1 MNEQNK
7 RIAKNTIYLYIRSIL
22 VLCVGL
28 YTSRVV
34 LKALGI
40 DDYGIYNVVGG
51 FVAMFAII
59 SSSLV
64 SASQRFMSYEM
75 GKVNPQMERIFHG
88 TVTIHIILAIIILV
102 LSESIGLWFLLTKL
116 KIAPNRLDAAF
127 WVYQFSIITFCINLI
142 SIPYNATII
151 AHEKMKAFA
160 YVSIFEACSKLI
172 MAFLLQ
178 FVPCDRLIVYSL
190 MMMLIAISIR
200 CLYGYYCKTRFEEC
214 TFHLSFDKK
223 LFKEMLGFTSWNFI
237 GSTASIF
244 STQGINVLVNLFFG
258 VALNAARGVCDQVNN
273 AINQFVSSFMTAVNP
288 QITKSYAAHDYEYM
302 NKLMLR
308 GAKYGTLMYWLIS
321 FIVFV
326 ESDFILNLWLVKVPP
341 YAPLFLRLILIYST
355 FQAMSNTLYIGMLAT
370 GKIRN
375 YQIIIGTIT
384 AMAFVVCYIAFKMGL
399 GPEWSYLSMILS
411 VFVAMFVR
419 LKLLEGMI
427 EGFSGLLFF
436 KQVIL
441 RVFAIVILSLIVI
454 YGIKKE
460 VALKPISEFFI
471 VLLYTITVIP
481 FMSYYIGLN
490 KKEKTFVVS
499 KLIDIKNK
507 IKK

>member
-51 FVAMFAII
+51 FVAMFAIV

-64 SASQRFMSYEM
+64 SASQRFISYEM

-151 AHEKMKAFA
+151 AHERMKAFA

-178 FVPCDRLIVYSL
+178 FVPWDRLIVYSL

-214 TFHLSFDKK
+214 TFRLSFDKK

-273 AINQFVSSFMTAVNP
+273 AINTFVSSFMTALNP
-288 QITKSYAAHDYEYM
+288 QITKSYAAKDYDNM
-302 NKLMLR
+302 NKLMLT

-326 ESDFILNLWLVKVPP
+326 ESDFILKVWLVKVPP
-341 YAPLFLRLILIYST
+341 YAPIFLRLILIYSI
-355 FQAMSNTLYIGMLAT
+355 FQAMSNTLYTGMLAT
-370 GKIRN
+370 GKIKK

-384 AMAFVVCYIAFKMGL
+384 AMAFVICYIAFKIGL
-399 GPEWSYLSMILS
+399 GPEWSYISMIIS
-411 VFVAMFVR
+411 VFIAMFVR

-427 EGFSGLLFF
+427 QGFSGILFF
-436 KQVIL
+436 KKVIM
-441 RVFAIVILSLIVI
+441 RIFAIVTFSLMLVYVLKAAINVN
-454 YGIKKE
+454 E
-460 VALKPISEFFI
+460 VAEFFI
-471 VLLYTITVIP
+471 VVAYTLLVIP
-481 FMSYYIGLN
+481 ILSYYIGLN
-490 KKEKTFVVS
+490 TKEKEYVLSKVVE
-499 KLIDIKNK
+499 IKNR
-507 IKK
+507 I

>member
-64 SASQRFMSYEM
+64 SASQRFISYEM
-75 GKVNPQMERIFHG
+75 GKVNPQMERMFHG

-102 LSESIGLWFLLTKL
+102 LAESIGLWFLLTKL

-151 AHEKMKAFA
+151 AHERMKAFA

-273 AINQFVSSFMTAVNP
+273 AINTFVSSFMTALNP
-288 QITKSYAAHDYEYM
+288 QITKSYAAKDYDNM

-326 ESDFILNLWLVKVPP
+326 ESDFILKVWLVKVPP
-341 YAPLFLRLILIYST
+341 YAPVFLRLILIYSI
-355 FQAMSNTLYIGMLAT
+355 FQAMSNTLYTGMLAT
-370 GKIRN
+370 GKIKK

-384 AMAFVVCYIAFKMGL
+384 AMAFVICYIAFKIGL
-399 GPEWSYLSMILS
+399 GPEWSYISMIIS
-411 VFVAMFVR
+411 VFIAMFVR

-427 EGFSGLLFF
+427 QGFSGILFF
-436 KQVIL
+436 KKVIM
-441 RVFAIVILSLIVI
+441 RIFAIVTFSLMLLYVLKAAINVN
-454 YGIKKE
+454 E
-460 VALKPISEFFI
+460 VAEFFI
-471 VLLYTITVIP
+471 VVAYTLLVIP
-481 FMSYYIGLN
+481 ILSYYIGLN
-490 KKEKTFVVS
+490 TKEKKYVLS
-499 KLIDIKNK
+499 KVLEIKNR
-507 IKK
+507 I

>member
-7 RIAKNTIYLYIRSIL
+7 RIAQNTIYLYIRSIL

-64 SASQRFMSYEM
+64 SASQRFISYEM

-151 AHEKMKAFA
+151 AHERMKAFA

-214 TFHLSFDKK
+214 TFHISFDKK

-273 AINQFVSSFMTAVNP
+273 AINTFVSSFMTALNP
-288 QITKSYAAHDYEYM
+288 QITKSYAAKDYDNM

-326 ESDFILNLWLVKVPP
+326 ESDFILKVWLVKVPP
-341 YAPLFLRLILIYST
+341 YAPVFLRLILIYSI
-355 FQAMSNTLYIGMLAT
+355 FQAMSNTLYTGMLAT
-370 GKIRN
+370 GKIN
-375 YQIIIGTIT
+375 KYQIIIGTIT
-384 AMAFVVCYIAFKMGL
+384 AMAFVICYIAFKIGL
-399 GPEWSYLSMILS
+399 GPEWSYISMLIS
-411 VFVAMFVR
+411 VFIAMFVR

-427 EGFSGLLFF
+427 QGFSGILFF
-436 KQVIL
+436 KKVIM
-441 RVFAIVILSLIVI
+441 RIFAIVTFSLMLVYVLKAAINVN
-454 YGIKKE
+454 E
-460 VALKPISEFFI
+460 VAEFFI
-471 VLLYTITVIP
+471 VVAYTLLVIP
-481 FMSYYIGLN
+481 ILSYYIGLN
-490 KKEKTFVVS
+490 TKEKKYVLSKVVE
-499 KLIDIKNK
+499 IKNR
-507 IKK
+507 I

>member
-7 RIAKNTIYLYIRSIL
+7 RIAQNTIYLYIRSIL

-64 SASQRFMSYEM
+64 SASQRFISYEM

-151 AHEKMKAFA
+151 AHERMKAFA

-200 CLYGYYCKTRFEEC
+200 CLYGYYCKMRFEEC
-214 TFHLSFDKK
+214 TFHISFDKK

-273 AINQFVSSFMTAVNP
+273 AINTFVSSFMTALNP
-288 QITKSYAAHDYEYM
+288 QITKSYAAKDYDNM

-326 ESDFILNLWLVKVPP
+326 ESDFILKVWLVKVPP
-341 YAPLFLRLILIYST
+341 YAPVFLRLILIYSI
-355 FQAMSNTLYIGMLAT
+355 FQAMSNTLYTGMLAT
-370 GKIRN
+370 GKIKK

-384 AMAFVVCYIAFKMGL
+384 AMAFVICYIAFKIGL
-399 GPEWSYLSMILS
+399 GPEWSYISMLIS
-411 VFVAMFVR
+411 VFIAMFVR

-427 EGFSGLLFF
+427 QGFSGILFF
-436 KQVIL
+436 KKVIM
-441 RVFAIVILSLIVI
+441 RIFAIVTFSLMLVYVLKAAINVN
-454 YGIKKE
+454 E
-460 VALKPISEFFI
+460 VAEFFI
-471 VLLYTITVIP
+471 VVAYTLLVIP
-481 FMSYYIGLN
+481 ILSYYIGLN
-490 KKEKTFVVS
+490 TKEKKYVLSKVVE
-499 KLIDIKNK
+499 IKNR
-507 IKK
+507 I

>member
-1 MNEQNK
+1 M
-7 RIAKNTIYLYIRSIL
+7 
-22 VLCVGL
+22 
-28 YTSRVV
+28 
-34 LKALGI
+34 
-40 DDYGIYNVVGG
+40 
-51 FVAMFAII
+51 
-59 SSSLV
+59 
-64 SASQRFMSYEM
+64 
-75 GKVNPQMERIFHG
+75 
-88 TVTIHIILAIIILV
+88 AIIILV

-151 AHEKMKAFA
+151 AHERMKAFA

-214 TFHLSFDKK
+214 TFHISFDKK

-273 AINQFVSSFMTAVNP
+273 AINTFVSSFMTALNP
-288 QITKSYAAHDYEYM
+288 QITKSYAAKDYDNM

-326 ESDFILNLWLVKVPP
+326 ESDFILKVWLVKVPP
-341 YAPLFLRLILIYST
+341 YAPVFLRLILIYSI
-355 FQAMSNTLYIGMLAT
+355 FQAMSNTLYTGMLAT
-370 GKIRN
+370 GKIN
-375 YQIIIGTIT
+375 KYQIIIGTIT
-384 AMAFVVCYIAFKMGL
+384 AMAFVICYIAFKIGL
-399 GPEWSYLSMILS
+399 GPEWSYISMLIS
-411 VFVAMFVR
+411 VFIAMFVR

-427 EGFSGLLFF
+427 QGFSGILFF
-436 KQVIL
+436 KKVIM
-441 RVFAIVILSLIVI
+441 RIFAIVTFSLMLVYVLKAAINVN
-454 YGIKKE
+454 E
-460 VALKPISEFFI
+460 VAEFFI
-471 VLLYTITVIP
+471 VVAYTLLVIP
-481 FMSYYIGLN
+481 ILSYYIGLN
-490 KKEKTFVVS
+490 TKEKKYVLSKVVE
-499 KLIDIKNK
+499 IKNR
-507 IKK
+507 I

>member
-64 SASQRFMSYEM
+64 SASQRFISYEM
-75 GKVNPQMERIFHG
+75 GKVNPQMERMFHG

-151 AHEKMKAFA
+151 AHERMKAFA

-178 FVPCDRLIVYSL
+178 YVPCDRLIVYSL

-273 AINQFVSSFMTAVNP
+273 AINTFVSSFMTALNP
-288 QITKSYAAHDYEYM
+288 QITKSYAAKDYDNM

-326 ESDFILNLWLVKVPP
+326 ESDFILKVWLVKVPP
-341 YAPLFLRLILIYST
+341 YAPVFLRLILIYSI
-355 FQAMSNTLYIGMLAT
+355 FQAMSNTLYTGMLAT
-370 GKIRN
+370 GKIKK

-384 AMAFVVCYIAFKMGL
+384 AMAFVICYIAFKIGL
-399 GPEWSYLSMILS
+399 GPEWSYISMIIS
-411 VFVAMFVR
+411 VFIAMFVR

-427 EGFSGLLFF
+427 QGFSGILFF
-436 KQVIL
+436 KKVIM
-441 RVFAIVILSLIVI
+441 RIFAIVTFSLMLVYVLKAAINVN
-454 YGIKKE
+454 E
-460 VALKPISEFFI
+460 VAEFFI
-471 VLLYTITVIP
+471 VVAYTLLVIP
-481 FMSYYIGLN
+481 ILSYYIGLN
-490 KKEKTFVVS
+490 TKEKKYVLS
-499 KLIDIKNK
+499 KVLEIKNR
-507 IKK
+507 I

>member
-7 RIAKNTIYLYIRSIL
+7 RIAQNTIYLYIRSIL

-64 SASQRFMSYEM
+64 SASQRFISYEM

-151 AHEKMKAFA
+151 AHERMKAFA

-214 TFHLSFDKK
+214 TFHISFDKK

-273 AINQFVSSFMTAVNP
+273 AINTFVSSFMTALNP
-288 QITKSYAAHDYEYM
+288 QITKSYAAKDYDNM

-326 ESDFILNLWLVKVPP
+326 ESDFILKVWLVKVPP
-341 YAPLFLRLILIYST
+341 YAPVFLRLILIYSI
-355 FQAMSNTLYIGMLAT
+355 FQAMSNTLYTGMLAT
-370 GKIRN
+370 GKIKK

-384 AMAFVVCYIAFKMGL
+384 AMAFVICYIAFKIGL
-399 GPEWSYLSMILS
+399 GPEWSYISMLIS
-411 VFVAMFVR
+411 VFIAMFVR

-427 EGFSGLLFF
+427 QGFSGILFF
-436 KQVIL
+436 KKVIM
-441 RVFAIVILSLIVI
+441 RIFAIVTFSLMLVYVLKAAINVN
-454 YGIKKE
+454 E
-460 VALKPISEFFI
+460 VAEFFI
-471 VLLYTITVIP
+471 VVAYTLLVIP
-481 FMSYYIGLN
+481 ILSYYIGLN
-490 KKEKTFVVS
+490 TKEKKYVLSKVVE
-499 KLIDIKNK
+499 IKNR
-507 IKK
+507 I

>member
-1 MNEQNK
+1 MNEQNR
-7 RIAKNTIYLYIRSIL
+7 RIAKNTIYLYMRSIL
-22 VLCVGL
+22 VMAVGL

-34 LKALGI
+34 LKALGV
-40 DDYGIYNVVGG
+40 DDYGVYNVVGG

-64 SASQRFMSYEM
+64 SASQRFISYEM
-75 GKVNPQMERIFHG
+75 GKEKPQLKRVFRG
-88 TVTIHIILAIIILV
+88 TVTIHIILAAIILI
-102 LSESIGLWFLLTKL
+102 LCESIGLWFLLNKL
-116 KIAPNRLDAAF
+116 KIAPDRMGAAF
-127 WVYQFSIITFCINLI
+127 WVYQFSVITFCINLI

-160 YVSIFEACSKLI
+160 YVSIFEACSKLL
-172 MAFLLQ
+172 MAVILQ
-178 FVPCDRLIVYSL
+178 FIPWDRLIIYSL
-190 MMMLIAISIR
+190 MMMMIAISIR
-200 CLYGYYCKTRFEEC
+200 FLYGIYCKKHFSEC
-214 TFHLSFDKK
+214 SFHFSFDKK
-223 LFKEMLGFTSWNFI
+223 LFKDMLGFTGWNFI

-244 STQGINVLVNLFFG
+244 SSQGINILVNIFFG
-258 VALNAARGVCDQVNN
+258 VALNAARGICDQVNN

-341 YAPLFLRLILIYST
+341 YAPLFLRLILIYSI

-481 FMSYYIGLN
+481 LMSYFIGLN
-490 KKEKTFVVS
+490 KNEKAFVIT
-499 KLIDIKNK
+499 KFIDIKNK
-507 IKK
+507 IQK